1 MHTLGGGVLALLTE
15 APPQRAEDL
24 ASLHVA
30 HTHEKVEE
38 MDKSLLNYALL
49 LTNGSATPQSS
60 LVVFNSR
67 AQADIR
73 HPVTLPCPEQLQEAL
88 AH

>member
-1 MHTLGGGVLALLTE
+1 MLRTY
-15 APPQRAEDL
+15 
-24 ASLHVA
+24 
-30 HTHEKVEE
+30 EKVEE

-67 AQADIR
+67 AQAGIR